1 MIPLF
6 SVLIAN
12 YNNAQY
18 IDEAIQSV
26 FSQTYQNWEIIII
39 DDVSTDDSMEVI
51 SKYKNDSRIR
61 IFSND
66 QNYGCGYTKRKCV
79 ELALGEIAGFLD
91 PDDFLDRK
99 ALEIMVDNHSKN
111 KSASMIYSNLFICDE
126 QIKSCIKSN
135 YVRAI
140 PTESSYLEMKA
151 GMISH
156 FASFK
161 IEFYKKTIG
170 INEKLTRAVD
180 QDLYLKL
187 EEVGTLNF
195 VDVPLY
201 YYRIHE
207 KGISTFANYNNA
219 FTWNLLTRFDACE
232 RRGVNVEK
240 IITPIIES
248 EKSIRDIY
256 ENSIDFRVGKKIL
269 IPFRYI
275 KKLIKI

>member
-26 FSQTYQNWEIIII
+26 FSQTYQNWEIVII

>member
-26 FSQTYQNWEIIII
+26 FSQTYQNWEIVII

-126 QIKSCIKSN
+126 KIDHCEKSN
-135 YVRAI
+135 YVRSI
-140 PTESSYLEMKA
+140 PTDRSYLEMRA

-156 FASFK
+156 FATFK
-161 IEFYKKTIG
+161 TEFYKKTIG
-170 INEKLTRAVD
+170 INEKLKRAVD

-187 EEVGTLNF
+187 EEVGSLKF
-195 VDVPLY
+195 IDIPLY
-201 YYRIHE
+201 FYRIN
-207 KGISTFANYNNA
+207 KGGISTCENYNKA

-232 RRGVNVEK
+232 RRALNIED
-240 IITPIIES
+240 IITPIVES
-248 EKSIRDIY
+248 EESIRDFY
-256 ENSIDFRVGKKIL
+256 ENSIDFRIGNKIL

-275 KKLIKI
+275 KKLIQL